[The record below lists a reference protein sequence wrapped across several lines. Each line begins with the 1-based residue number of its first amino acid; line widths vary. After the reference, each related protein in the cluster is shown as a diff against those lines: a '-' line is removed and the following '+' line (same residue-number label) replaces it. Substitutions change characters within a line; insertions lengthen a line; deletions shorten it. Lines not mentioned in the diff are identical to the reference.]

1 MTAPNIRNGV
11 HIVAETD
18 HYQLL
23 NLDNDDFRLGFRHL
37 GIRSSAR
44 RIAAQAFAP
53 AAIARKLYI
62 ITRSLPSILLSGSNP
77 VAASCVAEEIYIA
90 IG

>member
-23 NLDNDDFRLGFRHL
+23 NLDNDDSRLGFGNL
-37 GIRSSAR
+37 GIRSLAR
-44 RIAAQAFAP
+44 RIA
-53 AAIARKLYI
+53 RK
-62 ITRSLPSILLSGSNP
+62 PSPRRQLQGSFI
-77 VAASCVAEEIYIA
+77 S
-90 IG
+90 